1 MDATIQKILEI
12 VTDTQERVGQVEE
25 HLRVVDERLE
35 RIEEDVRDIRTR
47 LEVLEEQVRGQSGY
61 AKEIDALMTRI
72 VAVEKHVGIS

>member
-1 MDATIQKILEI
+1 
-12 VTDTQERVGQVEE
+12 
-25 HLRVVDERLE
+25 VDERLE